1 LKRPILK
8 RNDVRELA
16 RAKMAT
22 VRVLVRLIQVLVK
35 DGLRYTRLI
44 QVLVKDGLIKMV
56 TIHRLNPLA
65 GSAVGSMF
73 GT

>member
-1 LKRPILK
+1 MK

-16 RAKMAT
+16 RTKMAT
-22 VRVLVRLIQVLVK
+22 VRVLVRLI
-35 DGLRYTRLI
+35 R
-44 QVLVKDGLIKMV
+44 VLVKDGLIKMV